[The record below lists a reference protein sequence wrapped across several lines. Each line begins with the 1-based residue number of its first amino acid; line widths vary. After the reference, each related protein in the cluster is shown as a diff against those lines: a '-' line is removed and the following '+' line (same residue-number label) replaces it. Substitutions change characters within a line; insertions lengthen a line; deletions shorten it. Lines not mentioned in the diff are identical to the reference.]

1 MRKMWCVEI
10 ILTTLDSYTMLN
22 LSICVS
28 DLYRAKVKLA
38 YFEFYKSEWFNEEY
52 FILIS
57 VDPQR
62 VFGEVEEDL
71 EDGNGFFFVKR
82 N

>member
-1 MRKMWCVEI
+1 MWKMWCVEI

-38 YFEFYKSEWFNEEY
+38 YFEFYKFGRFSTTGNRQGNYIEQIDPFN
-52 FILIS
+52 
-57 VDPQR
+57 D
-62 VFGEVEEDL
+62 
-71 EDGNGFFFVKR
+71 N
-82 N
+82 